1 MAGAGGS
8 VRDGGDVVN
17 TGDFL
22 RPGDLEG
29 SLKSYSRGKKTLAWG
44 VQNTWYKILSQL
56 LECGQI

>member
-1 MAGAGGS
+1 M
-8 VRDGGDVVN
+8 VN

-22 RPGDLEG
+22 RAGDLEG